1 MASDNIRP
9 AILGPF
15 DLLDG
20 GFTPQRAPAARI
32 SEGFIV
38 VMPRTTAQ
46 RGVIPFAGRGI
57 DQRAM
62 PLLLQ
67 IGTRRVEIRDERIR
81 RHAFE
86 GQRVQ
91 RLGSGHDF
99 LMRIHGTAFSGEQVV
114 IAIDLVQMWPLGE
127 FDVRTAPNRTFSFRL
142 ELHRL
147 HIEFGQCDAVEAMMV
162 LTKIPSLLHQILA
175 AIVVMEQAGV
185 EADTV
190 HANRLAPRTMD
201 TFGSDQIVR
210 AILERTVHDLHV
222 RVDQPEFAVRI
233 GKIRSPDATG

>member
-32 SEGFIV
+32 SEGFVV

-67 IGTRRVEIRDERIR
+67 IGTRRVEI
-81 RHAFE
+81 
-86 GQRVQ
+86 
-91 RLGSGHDF
+91 
-99 LMRIHGTAFSGEQVV
+99 
-114 IAIDLVQMWPLGE
+114 QM
-127 FDVRTAPNRTFSFRL
+127 N
-142 ELHRL
+142 
-147 HIEFGQCDAVEAMMV
+147 
-162 LTKIPSLLHQILA
+162 
-175 AIVVMEQAGV
+175 
-185 EADTV
+185 
-190 HANRLAPRTMD
+190 
-201 TFGSDQIVR
+201 GSDGMPSKDNASKDLDR
-210 AILERTVHDLHV
+210 ATT
-222 RVDQPEFAVRI
+222 
-233 GKIRSPDATG
+233 S

>member
-1 MASDNIRP
+1 M
-9 AILGPF
+9 
-15 DLLDG
+15 
-20 GFTPQRAPAARI
+20 
-32 SEGFIV
+32 
-38 VMPRTTAQ
+38 MPRTTAQ

-114 IAIDLVQMWPLGE
+114 IAIDLVQMWSLGE
-127 FDVRTAPNRTFSFRL
+127 FDVRTAPNSYVQFP
-142 ELHRL
+142 
-147 HIEFGQCDAVEAMMV
+147 A
-162 LTKIPSLLHQILA
+162 
-175 AIVVMEQAGV
+175 
-185 EADTV
+185 
-190 HANRLAPRTMD
+190 
-201 TFGSDQIVR
+201 
-210 AILERTVHDLHV
+210 
-222 RVDQPEFAVRI
+222 
-233 GKIRSPDATG
+233 

>member
-1 MASDNIRP
+1 
-9 AILGPF
+9 
-15 DLLDG
+15 
-20 GFTPQRAPAARI
+20 
-32 SEGFIV
+32 
-38 VMPRTTAQ
+38 
-46 RGVIPFAGRGI
+46 
-57 DQRAM
+57 
-62 PLLLQ
+62 
-67 IGTRRVEIRDERIR
+67 
-81 RHAFE
+81 
-86 GQRVQ
+86 
-91 RLGSGHDF
+91 
-99 LMRIHGTAFSGEQVV
+99 MRIHGTAFSGEQVV
-114 IAIDLVQMWPLGE
+114 IAIDFVQMRSLGE

-162 LTKIPSLLHQILA
+162 LTEIPSLLHQILA
-175 AIVVMEQAGV
+175 AIVVMEQACV

-233 GKIRSPDATG
+233 GKIRSQMPPDDGLPRMSSWLVRLSGLGNRFQWTMSLDSCRRTPGNHSNVELAM